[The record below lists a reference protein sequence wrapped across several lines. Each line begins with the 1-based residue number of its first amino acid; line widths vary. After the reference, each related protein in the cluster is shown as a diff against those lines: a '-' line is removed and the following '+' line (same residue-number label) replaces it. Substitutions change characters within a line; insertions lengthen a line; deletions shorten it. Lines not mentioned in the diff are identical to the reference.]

1 MLQRKVEQTNEIG
14 QLYGCPKHA
23 SGGLSNGCGKVYDLL
38 GAIGR
43 RR

>member
-1 MLQRKVEQTNEIG
+1 MLRGKVERTNEIG
-14 QLYGCPKHA
+14 ELHGCPKHA
-23 SGGLSNGCGKVYDLL
+23 SGGLSNGCGKVYNLL